1 MSPFFIVCTIVQHL
15 KILTQLFNMKQN
27 FTCIRQYILGCA
39 VASAVSMGMA
49 VHAAPSAPGVFA
61 REVRADKTVSGQVL
75 SAEDNTPVP
84 GVSVVL
90 KGSRTG
96 TNTDV
101 DGNFKIDV
109 PDNSAVLVFS
119 SVGFITQEV
128 PVGAKST
135 FNIVLASD
143 MKNLSEVVVVGYGT
157 QKKSQLTGAISSVTS
172 KMINE
177 MPITNLGQALQG
189 RVAGVDVAQS
199 GSKPGT
205 APKVLIRGRRSFNA
219 GNNPLY
225 VVDGIPLSGDRN
237 ELMST
242 RPFDFVSGGYEDMNP
257 NDVASME
264 ILKDATATAIYG
276 ARGANGV
283 VLITTKRGPSKGKT
297 TVSYDTYLGVT
308 NALDKIHLLN
318 GAEYAELKRESRRTV
333 GTYKDANGNLV
344 PTGTV
349 DDYADSKLFEAVELD
364 GIKNNRTT
372 NYQDMMIKSGF
383 QQNHSIGVQGGNE
396 KTQFYVSG
404 GFFRDK
410 GIIPGL
416 DYTRTSVRVNLD
428 HNINKRIKVG
438 VSSYTMYSV
447 RNGANRNPYGLTL
460 PQNPLAK
467 AYDDEGKLIFAQ
479 TTDALLTNPMAELVK
494 GAQIDQTKKYR
505 FFNSIY
511 AEVQILPGLK
521 YRANFGPDFS
531 ISRAGRFVGAQT
543 NAIKGGN
550 PTASTNN
557 QFGFNYTIE
566 NILTYN
572 KTFANVHNLGITA
585 LQSIQRDNFEYN
597 NTSVQGV
604 PVENQQFYNEG
615 NASTV
620 LGVGSNL
627 LQWTLN
633 SYMVRINYDY
643 NDKYL
648 VTLTARRDGSS
659 RFGENSKYGNFPGIA
674 VAWNMS
680 NEAFLKNVR
689 WVDQLKVRAS
699 YGVTGNQGVSPYQTQ
714 GLLKRTSYAW
724 NSTAA
729 YGYRPNT
736 IGNPDLK
743 WESSASKNLGIDYSF
758 FGNRVSG
765 SLEFYQTNTTDL
777 LLSDQLPTSIGFNAV
792 TRNVG
797 ETRNRGIE
805 LGISTVNINS
815 KGGFKWST
823 DFVFYKNKEAILSL
837 YNGKVDDT
845 GNKWFIGHPLNS
857 FYDYKKLGIWQLG
870 EEDAA
875 KAQGFTVG
883 QVKLQDTDK
892 DGKITANDRVILGSD
907 IPSFQG
913 GITNRFNYKGFDLS
927 FFIFA
932 RVGQKILSKFH
943 QDNLTLQGRYN
954 QIKVDYWTPNN
965 PTNEFPRPNFNQEFP
980 VYNTSFI
987 YFDGSFVKV
996 RNINFGYTFSP
1007 KIVQKLGLES
1017 LRLYSSIQQP
1027 FIFSKYRSKYN
1038 GIDPESSDGNVNSD
1052 VTPATRV
1059 MTFGLNIKF

>member
-1 MSPFFIVCTIVQHL
+1 
-15 KILTQLFNMKQN
+15 MKKN
-27 FTCIRQYILGCA
+27 FTSIRQYLLQCA
-39 VASAVSMGMA
+39 LLSVMGMGAFAHGSPLSLPA
-49 VHAAPSAPGVFA
+49 VDS
-61 REVRADKTVSGQVL
+61 EVLIDRAVTGQVL
-75 SAEDNTPVP
+75 SAEDKTGVP

-90 KGSRTG
+90 KGTRSG

-109 PDNSAVLVFS
+109 QDNNSVLVISAV
-119 SVGFITQEV
+119 GFVTQEII
-128 PVGAKST
+128 VGNKST
-135 FNIVLASD
+135 VSVSLVSD
-143 MKNLSEVVVVGYGT
+143 LKTLSEVVVVGYGT
-157 QKKSQLTGAISSVTS
+157 QKKSQLTGAISSVSS

-205 APKVLIRGRRSFNA
+205 VPKILIRGRRSFSA

-237 ELMST
+237 ELLAT

-283 VLITTKRGPSKGKT
+283 VLISTKRGAAKGKT
-297 TVSYDTYLGVT
+297 TVSYDTYVGTT
-308 NALDKIHLLN
+308 NALDKVNLMN
-318 GAEYAELKRESRRTV
+318 GAEYAELKRESRRTT
-333 GTYKDANGNLV
+333 GTYKDEAGNLV
-344 PTGTV
+344 PTGTA
-349 DDYADSKLFEAVELD
+349 DAYADSKLFEAIELD
-364 GIKNNRTT
+364 GIKQNRTT
-372 NYQDMMIKSGF
+372 NYQDMMIRSGF
-383 QQNHSIGVQGGNE
+383 QQNHSLGVQGGNE
-396 KTQFYVSG
+396 KTQFYISG
-404 GFFRDK
+404 GFFKDK

-416 DYTRTSVRVNLD
+416 DFTRTSVRLNLD
-428 HNINKRIKVG
+428 HNINKIVKVG
-438 VSSYTMYSV
+438 ISSYTMYSV
-447 RNGANRNPYGLTL
+447 RNGANRNPYGFTL
-460 PQNPLAK
+460 AQNPLAR
-467 AYDDEGKLIFAQ
+467 AYDDAGNIIFAQ

-505 FFNSIY
+505 FFNSVY

-543 NAIKGGN
+543 NDIKGGQPKAN
-550 PTASTNN
+550 TNS

-572 KTFANVHNLGITA
+572 KTFSNVHNLNVTA

-597 NTSVQGV
+597 NIAVQGV
-604 PVENQQFYNEG
+604 PVEGQEFYNAG
-615 NASTV
+615 NASSV

-633 SYMVRINYDY
+633 SYMVRLNYDY

-648 VTLTARRDGSS
+648 VTVTARRDGSS
-659 RFGENSKYGNFPGIA
+659 RFGENTKYGNFPGVA
-674 VAWNMS
+674 LAWNIY
-680 NEAFLKNVR
+680 NEPFFKGIK
-689 WVDQLKVRAS
+689 WIDQLKVRAS
-699 YGVTGNQGVSPYQTQ
+699 YGKTGNQGVSPYQTQ

-724 NSTAA
+724 GTAAA
-729 YGYRPNT
+729 YGYRPNS

-743 WESSASKNLGIDYSF
+743 WESSASKNIGIDYSF

-765 SLEFYQTNTTDL
+765 SIEVYQTNTTDL

-805 LGISTVNINS
+805 IGVSTVNVNT

-823 DFVFYKNKEAILSL
+823 DFVFYKNKEAIISL

-857 FYDYKKLGIWQLG
+857 FFDYKKIGIWQLG

-907 IPSFQG
+907 IPSWQG
-913 GITNRFNYKGFDLS
+913 GITNRFSYKGVDLS

-932 RVGQKILSKFH
+932 RIGQKVLSKFH
-943 QDNLTLQGRYN
+943 QDVLTLQGRYN

-996 RNINFGYTFSP
+996 RNINVGYTFTP
-1007 KIVQKLGLES
+1007 KVVQKLGLES
-1017 LRLYSSIQQP
+1017 LRLFASIQQP

-1052 VTPATRV
+1052 VTPATRIS
-1059 MTFGLNIKF
+1059 TFGLNIKF

>member
-1 MSPFFIVCTIVQHL
+1 
-15 KILTQLFNMKQN
+15 MKKH
-27 FTCIRQYILGCA
+27 FTCIRQYLLGCA
-39 VASAVSMGMA
+39 MVGVMGLGVVAHGSPVLSTSNIKGTKI
-49 VHAAPSAPGVFA
+49 
-61 REVRADKTVSGQVL
+61 DKTVSGQVL
-75 SAEDNTPVP
+75 SVDDNTPIP

-90 KGSRTG
+90 KGSRSG
-96 TNTDV
+96 TNTDA
-101 DGNFKIDV
+101 DGKFKIDV
-109 PDNSAVLVFS
+109 PDNAAVLVFS
-119 SVGFITQEV
+119 SVGFVTQEI
-128 PVGAKST
+128 PVGGKSEIT
-135 FNIVLASD
+135 ISLASD

-157 QKKSQLTGAISSVTS
+157 QKKSQLTGAISSVNS

-205 APKVLIRGRRSFNA
+205 VPKILIRGRRSFSA

-225 VVDGIPLSGDRN
+225 VVDGIPLAGDRN
-237 ELMST
+237 ELLAT
-242 RPFDFVSGGYEDMNP
+242 RPFDFASGGYEDMNP

-283 VLITTKRGPSKGKT
+283 VLISTKRGATKGKT
-297 TVSYDTYLGVT
+297 TVSYDTYVGTT
-308 NALDKIHLLN
+308 NALDKVNLMN
-318 GAEYAELKRESRRTV
+318 GAEYAELKRESRRTT
-333 GTYKDANGNLV
+333 GTYKDESGNLV
-344 PTGTV
+344 PTGTT
-349 DDYADSKLFEAVELD
+349 DAYADSKLFEAIELD
-364 GIKNNRTT
+364 GIAQNRTT
-372 NYQDMMIKSGF
+372 NYQDMMVRTGF
-383 QQNHSIGVQGGNE
+383 QQNHSLGVQGGNE
-396 KTQFYVSG
+396 KTQFYISG

-416 DYTRTSVRVNLD
+416 DFTRTSVRVNLD
-428 HNINKRIKVG
+428 HNINKRVKVG

-447 RNGANRNPYGLTL
+447 RNGANRNPYGSTL
-460 PQNPLAK
+460 AQNPLAR
-467 AYDDEGKLIFAQ
+467 AYDDAGNIIFAQ

-505 FFNSIY
+505 FFNSLY

-531 ISRAGRFVGAQT
+531 ISRAGRFIGAQT
-543 NAIKGGN
+543 NDIKGGQPKAN
-550 PTASTNN
+550 TNS

-566 NILTYN
+566 NILTYG
-572 KTFANVHNLGITA
+572 KTFANVHNFNVTA

-597 NTSVQGV
+597 NIAVQGV
-604 PVENQQFYNEG
+604 PVEGQEFYNAG
-615 NASTV
+615 NAGSV

-627 LQWTLN
+627 IQWTLN
-633 SYMVRINYDY
+633 SYMVRLNYDY

-648 VTLTARRDGSS
+648 VTVTARRDGSS
-659 RFGENSKYGNFPGIA
+659 RFGENTKYGNFPGVA
-674 VAWNMS
+674 LAWNMY
-680 NEAFLKNVR
+680 NEPFLKGIS
-689 WVDQLKVRAS
+689 WIDQLKIRAS
-699 YGVTGNQGVSPYQTQ
+699 YGKTGNQGVSPYQTQ

-724 NSTAA
+724 GTAAA
-729 YGYRPNT
+729 YGYRPNS

-743 WESSASKNLGIDYSF
+743 WESSASKNIGIDYSF

-765 SLEFYQTNTTDL
+765 SIEVYQTNTTDL

-805 LGISTVNINS
+805 IGVSTVNVNT

-875 KAQGFTVG
+875 KAQGFAVG

-892 DGKITANDRVILGSD
+892 DGKITAADRVILGSD
-907 IPSFQG
+907 IPSWQG
-913 GITNRFNYKGFDLS
+913 GITNRFNFKGVDLS

-996 RNINFGYTFSP
+996 RNINVGYTFSS
-1007 KIVQKLGLES
+1007 KLVQKLGLES
-1017 LRLYSSIQQP
+1017 LRLFASIQQP

-1052 VTPATRV
+1052 VTPATRIS
-1059 MTFGLNIKF
+1059 TFGLNIKF